1 MPGNY
6 TGLKSKFPYETYLF
20 LLTGSEVF
28 LQIYFIIIGFR
39 LMHLFIEMI
48 TSTLMLGEGRKY

>member
-6 TGLKSKFPYETYLF
+6 TGLKSKFPYEIYLF

-39 LMHLFIEMI
+39 LMYLFI
-48 TSTLMLGEGRKY
+48 